1 MEEGCMTLASLAE
14 LSKLHQTLIVKHRSG
29 KARPSSQSLKAY
41 VTALNCKLGR
51 EITVKDLLGDR

>member
-1 MEEGCMTLASLAE
+1 MTLASLAE